1 MSYTQQLHAVQ
12 QQSHLYN
19 SMGSKWQGDPNSP
32 YVAMEQAH
40 KRILL
45 DYLDKE
51 VDRLTDLAIKELIIQ
66 RLNEIDYNVTVNGEK
81 ITDAI
86 ITQFTRG
93 LTRT

>member
-1 MSYTQQLHAVQ
+1 
-12 QQSHLYN
+12 
-19 SMGSKWQGDPNSP
+19 MGSKWQGDPNSP

>member
-1 MSYTQQLHAVQ
+1 MSYTSQLHAVQ
-12 QQSHLYN
+12 QQRHLYN

-45 DYLDKE
+45 DYLDRE